1 MKVKPQILLAV
12 GFSYLAYL
20 SIQEYFQGVEDN
32 HPEGYIFLFGVI
44 NIFLSLILIKKLFE
58 KPKQ

>member
-1 MKVKPQILLAV
+1 MKIKIQILLVV
-12 GFSYLAYL
+12 GFSYLAFT
-20 SIQEYFQGVEDN
+20 SIKEYFKGVEDN

-44 NIFLSLILIKKLFE
+44 NIFLSLIFIKKIFE

>member
-1 MKVKPQILLAV
+1 MKVKLQILLTV
-12 GFSYLAYL
+12 GFSYFAYS
-20 SIQEYFQGVEDN
+20 SIKEYFKGVEDN

-44 NIFLSLILIKKLFE
+44 NIFLSLIFIKKIFE